1 MEKRVIPEPQRT
13 YVLELLQAL
22 GPAANE
28 FVVSGAQA
36 MKFMVERARATK
48 DIDFVL
54 DVVKLRGE
62 PLSLGAQLEKL
73 GYAVVDGSRNFQF
86 EKPIPNSSET
96 MRIEFM
102 APEEFKREKDF
113 RVNVQNGVHARA
125 CTGGTIAVAESEI
138 HQLAGRLPDGSEFT
152 ASLRV
157 TKPHALVM
165 LKLLALDDRYRNI
178 RGPAEARH
186 DREEARTHA
195 ADIVAIVSAQ
205 LDIANFR
212 EAFQQQFESNPSL
225 GKRVSQIAHE
235 YFREN
240 VSPGMLVYEEFLVAD
255 RPPDRDT
262 QREVAQEIGRAH
274 RLMRAFLGLDLR
286 KL

>member
-13 YVLELLQAL
+13 YVLELLHAL
-22 GPAANE
+22 GPASGD
-28 FVVSGAQA
+28 FVVAGAQA

-62 PLSLGAQLEKL
+62 PLQLSPRLQQL
-73 GYAVVDGSRNFQF
+73 GYQVVKGSRNFQF
-86 EKPIPNSSET
+86 EKPIPNSRET

-102 APEEFKREKDF
+102 APDEFKRQKDF
-113 RVNVQNGVHARA
+113 RVEIQNGVHARA
-125 CTGGTIAVAESEI
+125 CTGGAIAIAESEL

-152 ASLRV
+152 AALRV
-157 TKPHALVM
+157 TKPNALVM

-186 DREEARTHA
+186 DREEAQTHA

-205 LDIANFR
+205 LALAAFR
-212 EAFQQQFESNPSL
+212 KAFQHQFNLDPDL
-225 GKRVSQIAHE
+225 GKRVSGILSE

-240 VSPGMLVYEEFLVAD
+240 VSPGLLVYEEFLVAD
-255 RPPDRDT
+255 RPSDRDT
-262 QREVAQEIGRAH
+262 RQEVADELERAH
-274 RLMRAFLGLDLR
+274 GLMRSLLLE
-286 KL
+286 